1 MQRETEELLA
11 WAPAILGGMGLWIG
25 LSYLPVMG
33 GFIHIILISI
43 AFLISKS
50 VGGAVLLIYICS
62 NIDTL
67 SRLIPVIAI
76 LGIVALIR
84 DIWLFIDNK
93 KHEKDN
99 LNL

>member
-62 NIDTL
+62 HIDTL

-84 DIWLFIDNK
+84 DICRLIENK

>member
-11 WAPAILGGMGLWIG
+11 WVPAILVGMSAWIG

-33 GFIHIILISI
+33 GVIHIILIAI
-43 AFLISKS
+43 AFLMSRS

-67 SRLIPVIAI
+67 SRLIPIIAI
-76 LGIVALIR
+76 LGIIALIR
-84 DIWLFIDNK
+84 DICRLIENK

>member
-1 MQRETEELLA
+1 MQRETEQLLA

-25 LSYLPVMG
+25 LSYLPAMVDI
-33 GFIHIILISI
+33 IHIILISI
-43 AFLISKS
+43 AFLISRS
-50 VGGAVLLIYICS
+50 VGGAVLLIYSCS
-62 NIDTL
+62 HIDTL